1 MPRRTRCGVC
11 RLTLLPE
18 ASGFGTMGQISKDL
32 MSIADVWLFL
42 QQGIVSGMVTGSI
55 YSLLAIAVV
64 IIFKTTDVPNFAQGE
79 IFMAGGYIGIYLLLI
94 LAWPVLFAIP
104 VILALTS
111 ILAAVFQRV
120 VLRQVQKARGVS
132 VNLVIAT
139 LGLAYFLKGAVRH
152 TGLGDSPRSL
162 PALFSNDSVNI
173 GQASI
178 THLDVAIFVLS
189 VITMLLLFLMFNYTR
204 IGRGMRA
211 VGMNPTGAQLVG
223 VSLGK
228 MHMTIWALS
237 GLISALAAL
246 LITPKLL
253 ITPDIGHIA
262 ILAYAAA
269 IIGGFTSLPGAVLG
283 GFVIGIVENLVGLFV
298 SSSAIVVAPFL
309 AILLVLA
316 FRPQGLLGGQLQ
328 VKKV

>member
-1 MPRRTRCGVC
+1 
-11 RLTLLPE
+11 
-18 ASGFGTMGQISKDL
+18 
-32 MSIADVWLFL
+32 
-42 QQGIVSGMVTGSI
+42 MVTGSI